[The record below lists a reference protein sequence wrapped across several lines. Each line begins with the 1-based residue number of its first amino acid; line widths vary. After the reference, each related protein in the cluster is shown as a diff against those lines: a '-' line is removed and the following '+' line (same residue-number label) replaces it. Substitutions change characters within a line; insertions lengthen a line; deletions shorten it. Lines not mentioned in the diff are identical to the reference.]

1 MPVYDYRCKDNL
13 HSYTESRSITEDQ
26 KNDECPECGSEL
38 KRVFDAPG
46 IQFNGS
52 GFYKTSN

>member
-1 MPVYDYRCKDNL
+1 MPTYNYRCKDNL
-13 HSYTESRSITEDQ
+13 HSYTENRSITEDQ
-26 KNDECPECGSEL
+26 KNTKCPECGSEL

-52 GFYKTSN
+52 GFYKNSN

>member
-1 MPVYDYRCKDNL
+1 MPTYNYKCKDNL
-13 HSYTESRSITEDQ
+13 HSYTEIRSIAEDQ
-26 KNDECPECGSEL
+26 KNTECPECSSEL
-38 KRVFDAPG
+38 KRVFDAPV

>member
-1 MPVYDYRCKDNL
+1 MPIYDYKCKDNL
-13 HSYTESRSITEDQ
+13 HPYTENRSIAEDQ
-26 KNDECPECGSEL
+26 KNTECLECGSEL

-52 GFYKTSN
+52 GFYKTSH